1 MATVTRTSRASP
13 AAPQGLKPAG
23 TMKSV
28 AFPPIARPD
37 ALILV
42 LGSLPGAMSL
52 AQQRYYA
59 QPYNAFWR
67 IMGALVGA
75 GPDVAYEARLERLRE
90 RRIALWDTCHAAERV
105 GSLDAAIVL
114 ESVEVNDFGRFLKR
128 HKGIR
133 AIFHNGATSERL
145 YTRLALPHLSPAQQA
160 LPRSRLPSTSPAHA
174 GMPFPKKLAAWRAAL
189 APYIEL
195 D

>member
-1 MATVTRTSRASP
+1 MP
-13 AAPQGLKPAG
+13 AA

-37 ALILV
+37 ALVLV

-52 AQQRYYA
+52 AEQRYYA

-67 IMGALVGA
+67 IMEALVGA
-75 GPDVAYEARLERLRE
+75 GPDLAYEARLERLRE

-128 HKGIR
+128 HNSIG
-133 AIFHNGATSERL
+133 AIFHNGTTSERL

-174 GMPFPKKLAAWRAAL
+174 GMPFAEKLAIWRAAL
-189 APYIEL
+189 APHI
-195 D
+195 DVD